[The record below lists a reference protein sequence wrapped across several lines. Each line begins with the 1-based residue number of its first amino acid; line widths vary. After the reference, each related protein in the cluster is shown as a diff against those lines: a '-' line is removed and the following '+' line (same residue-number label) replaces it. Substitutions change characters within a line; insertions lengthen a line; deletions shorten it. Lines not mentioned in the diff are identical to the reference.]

1 MSGCSCTFDGF
12 LFGVIPF
19 GFNPSSGGHD
29 EAGFK
34 NALFGKSRLSGEI
47 PPELGGLANLSLL
60 GLGQNQLSGE
70 IPPELGDLASL
81 RELYLEEN
89 QLTGCVPI
97 SLWGQSRNLQLG
109 DLQFCQ

>member
-47 PPELGGLANLSLL
+47 PTELGNLSRLAYL
-60 GLGQNQLSGE
+60 DLYGNDLS
-70 IPPELGDLASL
+70 
-81 RELYLEEN
+81 
-89 QLTGCVPI
+89 GCVPI
-97 SLWGQSRNLQLG
+97 SLENQLDSEYSDLG
-109 DLQFCQ
+109 DLPFC